1 MITTLQ
7 CVEIRLRYAGEEL
20 VALSEWDAVI
30 RVCVAAV
37 LTGVLGAE
45 REVRGKEA
53 GLRTFTAVGI
63 GAALFTV
70 VGPLLVPANSDP
82 TRIAG
87 QVASG
92 VGFLGAGLIFRQ
104 GTRTKNLTTA
114 AGVWAAAALGVAC
127 GAGLFMLATATTVL
141 MLVMLTLYR
150 YIEHRVEHPN
160 EPLPTEEPDN

>member
-1 MITTLQ
+1 M
-7 CVEIRLRYAGEEL
+7 
-20 VALSEWDAVI
+20 ALSEWDAII
-30 RVCVAAV
+30 RVCVAAA
-37 LTGVLGAE
+37 LTGVIGAE
-45 REVRGKEA
+45 REIRGKEA

-70 VGPLLVPANSDP
+70 VGPLLVPGNADP

-114 AGVWAAAALGVAC
+114 AGIWSAAALGVAC
-127 GAGLFMLATATTVL
+127 GAGLYILATATTVL
-141 MLVMLTLYR
+141 ILFMLTLYR
-150 YIEHRVEHPN
+150 AIEHRIERPGQPI
-160 EPLPTEEPDN
+160 ETEELDN

>member
-1 MITTLQ
+1 
-7 CVEIRLRYAGEEL
+7 
-20 VALSEWDAVI
+20 VALSEWDAVL
-30 RVCVAAV
+30 RVCVAAA
-37 LTGVLGAE
+37 LTGVIGAE
-45 REVRGKEA
+45 REIRGKEA

-70 VGPLLVPANSDP
+70 VGPLLVPGNADP

-114 AGVWAAAALGVAC
+114 AGIWSAAALGVAC
-127 GAGLFMLATATTVL
+127 GAGLYILATATTL
-141 MLVMLTLYR
+141 LILFMLTLYR
-150 YIEHRVEHPN
+150 YIEHRIERPGQPI
-160 EPLPTEEPDN
+160 ETEEPDN